1 MKYIFLII
9 GLMGILA
16 FPAEAKERATVISAE
31 IYGYVRDQV
40 YFDFLEKEGINME
53 FQF

>member
-31 IYGYVRDQV
+31 IYGYVRDHV
-40 YFDFLEKEGINME
+40 
-53 FQF
+53 

>member
-31 IYGYVRDQV
+31 IYGYVPVR
-40 YFDFLEKEGINME
+40 LTASRK
-53 FQF
+53 

>member
-40 YFDFLEKEGINME
+40 YSARKLSRTGIT
-53 FQF
+53 